1 MFSPEVRSLATALC
15 LSASIISALSN
26 CQSKGSDSETAA
38 TTTANATVPTAAA
51 NRPVDPTAIPA
62 AKIADAATILSRP
75 QVPVLCYHQIRDWR
89 ARDSK
94 DYIMP
99 PAIFREQMQML
110 ADSGYHAVLPDQL
123 YAYLTTGAP
132 LPAKPVL
139 ITFDDGDL
147 THYTEAL
154 PVLDKHGFKA
164 TFFIMTASIG
174 RRGKQ
179 HYMDKAQLKD
189 LADRG
194 HEIGAHTW
202 DHQNVKKYGAG
213 DWKIQVEQP
222 NAKLEGITG
231 KPVHYFAYPF
241 GLWNEAALPELQ
253 KRGYL
258 AAFTL
263 AKGRDAQYPLQTV
276 RRMIAGGP
284 WKREVLY
291 RNMVQTFE

>member
-1 MFSPEVRSLATALC
+1 MPFSELRSLAAALC
-15 LSASIISALSN
+15 LSAFVAYALSN
-26 CQSKGSDSETAA
+26 CQSKGSDTESTAA
-38 TTTANATVPTAAA
+38 DTTASAPANVIPNPAT
-51 NRPVDPTAIPA
+51 IPA
-62 AKIADAATILSRP
+62 EKIADAATILSRP
-75 QVPVLCYHQIRDWR
+75 QVPVLCYHQIREWR

-99 PAIFREQMQML
+99 PTIFREQMQML
-110 ADSGYHAVLPDQL
+110 ADSGYHAILPDQL

-132 LPAKPVL
+132 LPPKPVM

-202 DHQNVKKYGAG
+202 DHQNVKKFTKD
-213 DWKIQVEQP
+213 DWKTQFEEP
-222 NAKLEGITG
+222 NAKLESITG
-231 KPVHYFAYPF
+231 KPVRYFAYPF
-241 GLWNEAALPELQ
+241 GLWNEPALPELQ

-276 RRMIAGGP
+276 RRIIVGGP
-284 WKREVLY
+284 WKAQTMY
-291 RNMVQTFE
+291 RTMVGSFE